1 MYYKANYF
9 FFPSDTGCW
18 ETCVPIMGENHRR
31 KLWDCFDQKS
41 IFRLRLSSK
50 ITAEKQW
57 TRICSLLMNKVLVFV
72 SPMTVWWNGSYS
84 WRYQYLEAISMKTKG
99 NRQIYQI
106 VSMYLIILTSY
117 FKKKRLQSLSC
128 KQYWELVGSSSR
140 LSVKD
145 RQIKHFF
152 SS

>member
-1 MYYKANYF
+1 MFLANEQSF
-9 FFPSDTGCW
+9 SVC
-18 ETCVPIMGENHRR
+18 
-31 KLWDCFDQKS
+31 
-41 IFRLRLSSK
+41 LSYD
-50 ITAEKQW
+50 
-57 TRICSLLMNKVLVFV
+57 SLM
-72 SPMTVWWNGSYS
+72 NGSYS